1 MVKKFCHL
9 WIIERKFT
17 FIHQQNNN
25 VKVGNY
31 CCHGRPR
38 RKRMTIWYILVDS
51 LHTWPIMLFVRRKK
65 GAFGISFSASNKRYC
80 FTLKHF
86 FFPLILV
93 TSQQKKSTQ
102 SDQICRKDFS
112 LRRKGVQDSG
122 RSWGFIFWYLS
133 FSLNNVA
140 GCVMKTRG
148 KWFHPSYIPSLTS
161 DLQELLDLSK
171 TITGGNN
178 SF

>member
-1 MVKKFCHL
+1 MKKFCHL

-86 FFPLILV
+86 FFSFNLSNVPAEEKHSKWPNMQKRFFFKEKRCARQWTKLGFYLLV
-93 TSQQKKSTQ
+93 FEFLFK
-102 SDQICRKDFS
+102 
-112 LRRKGVQDSG
+112 
-122 RSWGFIFWYLS
+122 
-133 FSLNNVA
+133 
-140 GCVMKTRG
+140 
-148 KWFHPSYIPSLTS
+148 
-161 DLQELLDLSK
+161 
-171 TITGGNN
+171 
-178 SF
+178 